1 MESRTK
7 YKNQLNMMN
16 DNKILPRLSNTV
28 SVMLHLFIT
37 FQLSFDCIDKHIA

>member
-7 YKNQLNMMN
+7 YKNQLNMIN
-16 DNKILPRLSNTV
+16 DNKILPHLLNTIL
-28 SVMLHLFIT
+28 VMLHLFIT